1 MDPNRAHE
9 IARERGPIPVVY
21 WIVRAILQPFFHL
34 YFRLGRHGL
43 GQIPSD
49 GAVLIAA
56 NHRSFSDPFLIGTCL
71 RRPLH
76 FVAKVE
82 LFDKRWKAWILLALG
97 AFPIRRGESDEDAME
112 TARVI
117 LERGGAVGI
126 FPEGTRVRPGP
137 LGEPRSGVGRLALET
152 GAPVVPA
159 AITGTEDIRRSR
171 WLIRP
176 RRVTVRCGSAMTF
189 PRPVDGTASE
199 DLASEVTRRV
209 WSSISLQWE
218 WLGGTPPLRHAVVV
232 GAGSWGTAVA
242 TLLARGG
249 ATVQLACRTPEQVAE
264 LHANRTN
271 LRYLPG
277 VELPEAV
284 SPVTVADVDLTQTE
298 FLCLAVPARA
308 LPKALAEIGDRL
320 PPDLGVLVLT
330 KGLIGPEGELP
341 SRFVQRISGSRPVA
355 CLGGPGHALEA
366 VQLGAAL
373 VVGTEDRHF
382 SALIASAFR
391 RGGIDC
397 GTSSD
402 QIGVEMAGV
411 AKNAA
416 ALAAAFALPGGAN
429 AAGTAAGRIYA
440 ECHALAHCYGARHE
454 TFSGPA
460 GAGDLVATVL
470 AATSRNRRAGEM
482 LAGGLHPD
490 EIHERLGQVPEGLG
504 LVPALARAMKAEGVR
519 APATRDLAAVIEGHL
534 TAERWIERSGRTRRR
549 AQAA

>member
-1 MDPNRAHE
+1 MDSKRAHQ

-34 YFRLGRHGL
+34 YFRMGRHGL
-43 GQIPSD
+43 DHIPSE
-49 GAVLIAA
+49 GPVLVAS

-97 AFPIRRGESDEDAME
+97 AFPIKRGESDEEAME

-137 LGEPRSGVGRLALET
+137 LGEPRSGAGRLALET
-152 GAPVVPA
+152 GAPVVPV
-159 AITGTEDIRRSR
+159 AIAGTEDIRRSWR
-171 WLIRP
+171 IRP

-189 PRPVDGTASE
+189 PRPVDGVASE
-199 DLASEVTRRV
+199 DLAREVTRRV
-209 WSSISLQWE
+209 WSCISLQWE
-218 WLGGTPPLRHAVVV
+218 WLGGTAPLRHVVVV

-249 ATVQLACRTPEQVAE
+249 ATVQLACRTPEQAAE
-264 LHANRTN
+264 LRADRTN

-277 VELPEAV
+277 AELPETVVPMTV
-284 SPVTVADVDLTQTE
+284 SEADLSRTE
-298 FLCLAVPARA
+298 LLCLAVPAYG
-308 LPKALAEIGDRL
+308 LPTALAALGDRL

-355 CLGGPGHALEA
+355 CVGGPGHALEA
-366 VQLGAAL
+366 VHVGATL
-373 VVGTEDRHF
+373 VVGTQNRNF
-382 SALIASAFR
+382 SALVASAFR
-391 RGGIDC
+391 RGGIECD
-397 GTSSD
+397 TSPD
-402 QIGVEMAGV
+402 QVGVELAGI

-416 ALAAAFALPGGAN
+416 ALAAAAALPGGAN
-429 AAGTAAGRIYA
+429 AAGAAAGRIYA
-440 ECHALAHCYGARHE
+440 ECHALAYSYGARHE

-460 GAGDLVATVL
+460 GTGDLVATVL

-482 LAGGLHPD
+482 LAGGLHPE

-504 LVPALARAMKAEGVR
+504 LVPALARAMESEGVR
-519 APATRDLAAVIEGHL
+519 APATRDLAAVIEGRM
-534 TAERWIERSGRTRRR
+534 TAERWIERSGRARR
-549 AQAA
+549 AARAA

>member
-1 MDPNRAHE
+1 MDPRRAHE

-21 WIVRAILQPFFHL
+21 WIVRAILQPFFHV
-34 YFRLGRHGL
+34 YFRLRRHGL
-43 GQIPSD
+43 DHIPSD
-49 GAVLIAA
+49 GPVLVAA

-112 TARVI
+112 TARII

-137 LGEPRSGVGRLALET
+137 LGEPRSGAGRLALET
-152 GAPVVPA
+152 GAPLVPA
-159 AITGTEDIRRSR
+159 AIIGTEGIRRPK

-189 PRPVDGTASE
+189 PRPVEGTASE
-199 DLASEVTRRV
+199 DLAREVTRRV
-209 WSSISLQWE
+209 WSCISLQWE

-249 ATVQLACRTPEQVAE
+249 VNVQLACRTPEQAAE
-264 LHANRTN
+264 LRADRTN

-277 VELPEAV
+277 VELPEAIE
-284 SPVTVADVDLTQTE
+284 PVTVAEADLAGAE
-298 FLCLAVPARA
+298 LLCLAVPARA
-308 LPKALAEIGDRL
+308 LPSAVEGLPARL
-320 PPDLGVLVLT
+320 PRDLGVLVLT
-330 KGLIGPEGELP
+330 KGLVGPGGELP
-341 SRFVQRISGSRPVA
+341 SRFVQRTSGSRPVA

-366 VQLGAAL
+366 AQVGATLVVGADDRSFAAL
-373 VVGTEDRHF
+373 V
-382 SALIASAFR
+382 SSAFR
-391 RGGIDC
+391 AGGIDC
-397 GTSSD
+397 EVSSD
-402 QIGVEMAGV
+402 RVGVELAGI

-416 ALAAAFALPGGAN
+416 ALAAAAALPGGAN
-429 AAGTAAGRIYA
+429 AAGAAAGRIYS
-440 ECHALAHCYGARHE
+440 ECHALGRRYGARHE
-454 TFSGPA
+454 TFTGPA

-504 LVPALARAMKAEGVR
+504 LVPALARAMDGEGIR
-519 APATRDLAAVIEGHL
+519 APATHELAAVIEGRMP
-534 TAERWIERSGRTRRR
+534 AERWIARSGRSRRP
-549 AQAA
+549 AKAA